1 MLYLIT
7 NLSLE
12 PNMNEVISIVTY
24 TFNEEKNIQKL
35 CTGIKIEMEKL
46 NIEYEHI
53 VIDNCSTDKTI
64 PILKEICFKDK
75 KVKAIINAKNFG
87 HLRSPFYGILQSKG
101 DACILMASDFQD
113 PLDLIPKY
121 IQKWQNGAKI
131 VLGKKISSDEPGIIF
146 FIRSLFYK
154 FMNKISETKLTENTT
169 GSGIFDKSVI
179 NQLKNI
185 NDPYPYLRGLLNELS
200 EEIST
205 VEFNQPK
212 RLSGITK
219 NNIFTLYDIG
229 MLGIIKHSRAPLR
242 LVTFLG
248 FVLSFFSISTA
259 LIYFIY
265 KVLFWNS
272 FDVGIAPLIIG
283 IFSFASIQ
291 ILLLGIIGEYVGILL
306 IHLRN
311 LPLVIEKERINF

>member
-1 MLYLIT
+1 MT
-7 NLSLE
+7 K
-12 PNMNEVISIVTY
+12 ISIVTP
-24 TFNEEKNIQKL
+24 TFNEEDNIQKL
-35 CTGIKIEMEKL
+35 CSSIKIEMEKL
-46 NIEYEHI
+46 NMDYEHI

-64 PILKEICFKDK
+64 EKLKIICSKDQN
-75 KVKAIINAKNFG
+75 VKAIINVRNFG
-87 HLRSPFYGILQSKG
+87 HIKSPFHGILQSSG

-113 PLDLIPKY
+113 PMELISMY
-121 IQKWQNGAKI
+121 IKKWQSGSKI
-131 VLGKKISSDEPGIIF
+131 VLGKKISSEENSLMF
-146 FIRSLFYK
+146 SIRKFFYK
-154 FMNKISETKLTENTT
+154 FLNKISETKLTENTT

-179 NQLKNI
+179 NQLKKI

-200 EEIST
+200 EEISV
-205 VEFNQPK
+205 VEFDQPK
-212 RLSGITK
+212 RLSGKTK

-248 FVLSFFSISTA
+248 FILSFFSLLTA
-259 LIYFIY
+259 LIYFFY
-265 KVLFWNS
+265 KLIFWNS
-272 FDVGIAPLIIG
+272 FDVGIAPLVIG
-283 IFSFASIQ
+283 IFGFASIQ